1 MTIYTVA
8 TFFGQLMIAIFMI
21 ILNLTATQFVDEQNN
36 RHFLSQALFGLNSEE
51 NQILFL
57 ANYNQYPWVNDLST
71 IAIPAWLLLWASTK
85 MREIISKKFKWIGQL
100 KKKLAI
106 KVHPISPIV

>member
-36 RHFLSQALFGLNSEE
+36 RHFCPKRCLAL
-51 NQILFL
+51 I
-57 ANYNQYPWVNDLST
+57 
-71 IAIPAWLLLWASTK
+71 
-85 MREIISKKFKWIGQL
+85 
-100 KKKLAI
+100 
-106 KVHPISPIV
+106 